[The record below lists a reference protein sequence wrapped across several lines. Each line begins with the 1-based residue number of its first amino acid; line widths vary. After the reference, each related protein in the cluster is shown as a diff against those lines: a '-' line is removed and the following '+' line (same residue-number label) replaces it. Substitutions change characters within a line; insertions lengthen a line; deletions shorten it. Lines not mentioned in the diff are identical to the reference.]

1 MPPKKAV
8 GRPKKA
14 DTEGTEKQIKN
25 RQYMRDYNAK
35 IARDINDLSK
45 MELQCDDELKKI
57 KAEKKELQREY
68 KKSLAML
75 EKANIQA
82 ENILKEA
89 TKK

>member
-25 RQYMRDYNAK
+25 REYMRDYNAR
-35 IARDINDLSK
+35 IARDIQELSK
-45 MELQCDDELKKI
+45 MEIECNEELKEI
-57 KAEKKELQREY
+57 KKQKKELEREY
-68 KKSLAML
+68 KKSLKML
-75 EKANIQA
+75 QDANNQA
-82 ENILKEA
+82 ENILKEK